1 MRNNERTSRRGRT
14 KKGEEEEEERGGG
27 GGRGGGAGG
36 REEEEDGEEG
46 KIEEIC
52 DSKLY
57 SIFNIGNY
65 NTFALFSSGLFAD
78 PDSSSITKEFGMM
91 LLGAFGL
98 VCVIVIITIAAL
110 AIYIK
115 NRGTYLQL
123 V

>member
-1 MRNNERTSRRGRT
+1 MIPTF
-14 KKGEEEEEERGGG
+14 
-27 GGRGGGAGG
+27 
-36 REEEEDGEEG
+36 
-46 KIEEIC
+46 
-52 DSKLY
+52 Y
-57 SIFNIGNY
+57 SIFNICNY
-65 NTFALFSSGLFAD
+65 HTFALLSSASGLFAD

-115 NRGTYLQL
+115 NRGTYLKL